1 MLSGVSARDDMH
13 GLRHGIMLKYQL
25 LRIMKYRLFSTCKN
39 VVGTPIVNQPVQ
51 LMGKGSIKFN
61 GTVTLG
67 CYPSPFFLS
76 GYIYLEAREPESVI
90 EIGDGVWI
98 NNNTALISA
107 GPGISIGSKTT
118 LGAHCEIIDSDF
130 HDMHPDRRMTGVPKT
145 GKVVIGEN
153 VFVASN
159 VKILKGVEIGNNSV
173 IANGSV
179 VTRSV
184 PENVAVCGNPAKV
197 VQRLGTE

>member
-1 MLSGVSARDDMH
+1 MH
-13 GLRHGIMLKYQL
+13 GLRYGIMLKYQR
-25 LRIMKYRLFSTCKN
+25 LRILKYQFFSTCKN
-39 VVGTPIVNQPVQ
+39 VVGTPIINQPVQ
-51 LMGKGSIKFN
+51 LVGKGTIKFH
-61 GTVTLG
+61 GMVTLG
-67 CYPSPFFLS
+67 CYPSPYFLN
-76 GYIYLEAREPESVI
+76 GYIYLEAREPDSII

-98 NNNTALISA
+98 NNNTTLISA
-107 GPGISIGSKTT
+107 GPGIFIGSKTT
-118 LGAHCEIIDSDF
+118 LGTNCEIIDSDF
-130 HDMHPDRRMTGVPKT
+130 HDMHPDRRITGVPKT

-159 VKILKGVEIGNNSV
+159 VKILKGVEIGNNSI

-197 VQRLGTE
+197 VQRFEAE

>member
-1 MLSGVSARDDMH
+1 MH
-13 GLRHGIMLKYQL
+13 GLRHRIMLKYQR
-25 LRIMKYRLFSTCKN
+25 LRILKYRYFSTCKN
-39 VVGTPIVNQPVQ
+39 VAGAPIVNQPVQ
-51 LMGKGSIKFN
+51 LLGKGSIQFK

-67 CYPSPFFLS
+67 CYPSPFFLN
-76 GYIYLEAREPESVI
+76 GYIYLEAREPDSII

-107 GPGISIGSKTT
+107 GPGIFIGSKTT
-118 LGAHCEIIDSDF
+118 LGTHCEIIDSDF

-159 VKILKGVEIGNNSV
+159 VKILKGVEIGNNSI

-197 VQRLGTE
+197 VQRLGAE